1 MIKVRRI
8 VLGSLLAVIFGSLVC
23 AVLWMIGIAVV
34 ERNTGAVLVYG
45 LYVFAIGGVCALV
58 AWAAIFVWVYAFVP
72 RTSRLRQWPICTA
85 CGGLAGFLIV
95 VFPFIVVQ
103 QGELA
108 LPVIAAFGGSGLVT
122 GAATCWLAAV
132 TAEHFRNE

>member
-1 MIKVRRI
+1 MIKARLI

-23 AVLWMIGIAVV
+23 STLWMIGVAVV
-34 ERNTGAVLVYG
+34 ERNAGAVLVYG
-45 LYVFAIGGVCALV
+45 LYVFAIGSVCALV
-58 AWAAIFVWVYAFVP
+58 AWAGIFVWVYAFVP
-72 RTSRLRQWPICTA
+72 RKSRLWQWPICTA

-95 VFPFIVVQ
+95 VFPFIVIQ

-108 LPVIAAFGGSGLVT
+108 LPVVAAFGGSGLVT

-132 TAEHFRNE
+132 TAKHFRKE

>member
-23 AVLWMIGIAVV
+23 TVLWMIGVAVMA
-34 ERNTGAVLVYG
+34 RDTGAVLASG

-72 RTSRLRQWPICTA
+72 RTSRLWQWPICTA

-132 TAEHFRNE
+132 TAKHFRKE